1 MSDALHIVERD
12 GVDRPAHAGSRLNNG
27 SDRRGILGEGTTK
40 LKEFSI
46 LRHANFPRAVA
57 WRFPIP
63 SAASIH

>member
-1 MSDALHIVERD
+1 
-12 GVDRPAHAGSRLNNG
+12 
-27 SDRRGILGEGTTK
+27 LGEGTTK